1 MVNVFG
7 TSQRPRGP
15 PGPPG
20 PSGHGKRGPVGRPG
34 PPGPPGKIGKV
45 GPRGEH
51 GEKGERGLKG
61 EDGTDGKDGER
72 GSPGQRGTRGPKGDT
87 GSRGEPGER
96 GKVGPK
102 GDVGPAGSIKDM
114 CTWMSDTV
122 LNNLQ
127 KTEEECHL
135 VIEDTSKD
143 IERDGERFIREWVSR
158 TGKCNA
164 TADADFASKD
174 LVKLPND
181 REAIIFHKNR
191 YFIED
196 LVLIPHDRGS
206 WGYICITFRTSSSQ
220 NQAVVSNYQ
229 DAQENYVE
237 IYATDTEI
245 GLTSTLTK
253 QPFHY
258 IIQHVNRNW
267 TTFFLEYIG
276 SEKNTTFKYD
286 INDGED
292 TDTFSM
298 ENIDGEV
305 EGIAIGAR
313 LDDTHF
319 LQGEIASFVSYHREH
334 AHTNGKFM
342 PTSLRKLI
350 ISHQM
355 VEKET
360 SCLSTCDME

>member
-1 MVNVFG
+1 MVNIFG
-7 TSQRPRGP
+7 GSQRGDMRGPRGP
-15 PGPPG
+15 PGPMG
-20 PSGHGKRGPVGRPG
+20 PAGHGKRGPPGRLG
-34 PPGPPGKIGKV
+34 PPGPEGPPGKVGKIGPQGKR
-45 GPRGEH
+45 GDRGDKGSKGDRGEEGRAGPKGQEGKAGPT
-51 GEKGERGLKG
+51 GEK
-61 EDGTDGKDGER
+61 
-72 GSPGQRGTRGPKGDT
+72 GPKGD
-87 GSRGEPGER
+87 P
-96 GKVGPK
+96 
-102 GDVGPAGSIKDM
+102 GPAGSINDL
-114 CTWMSDTV
+114 CVWMPHTV

-127 KTEEECHL
+127 RAEEECHL